1 LTKIYLTYIP
11 NGDYVKLFAVGAA
24 GAKRSVGQVSD
35 QAQPIIQ
42 VTDLHKSYARL
53 QVLQGITL
61 NVAQGSVVSLIGA
74 SGSGK
79 STFLRCLNF
88 LERPTSGKIA
98 IDGEAVSVENS
109 AGPSAKSVARLRAKL
124 GMVFQQFNLWPH
136 KSVLRNV
143 TEGLTQVRRMARSEA
158 DDVARH
164 FLAKVNMLDKQDE
177 YPARLSGGQQQRV
190 AIARALAMQPKVM
203 LFDEAT
209 SSLDPELT
217 IEVLAVMRGL
227 ARDGMTM
234 LVVTHEM
241 GFARDA
247 SDRVIFLHDGRIE
260 EDGTPERVFG
270 SPSSERCQK
279 FISSALG

>member
-1 LTKIYLTYIP
+1 MTKIYLTYIP

-164 FLAKVNMLDKQDE
+164 FLAKVNMLDKQ
-177 YPARLSGGQQQRV
+177 V

-241 GFARDA
+241 GFARDE